1 MTSAPVVNGM
11 DFMVTPRT
19 DNMQTHKA
27 DEQFAGSLRKAVEKG
42 KPEAAEKTGKR
53 ENVKTAKER
62 MKSSGETKTVSSGR
76 NDRAA
81 ENR

>member
-42 KPEAAEKTGKR
+42 KPEAAEKTGIGVNMISRVAQGKR
-53 ENVKTAKER
+53 TQTHGYIFKKI
-62 MKSSGETKTVSSGR
+62 
-76 NDRAA
+76 
-81 ENR
+81 